1 MKNLLKKHNK
11 EVEKEFDKRVWECCD
26 PREELEDK
34 LLCTFLSHH
43 ESIKDFYKSQNQQ
56 LYKKIIEGV
65 EKERGGNCQH
75 KWEDIVCIG
84 ITGKI
89 MCNECEET
97 LLSTK
102 IKSIKL

>member
-1 MKNLLKKHNK
+1 MGNAKI
-11 EVEKEFDKRVWECCD
+11 
-26 PREELEDK
+26 PMADK
-34 LLCTFLSHH
+34 LPAPYIHDFL
-43 ESIKDFYKSQNQQ
+43 ESQNQQ
-56 LYKKIIEGV
+56 LYNKIIEGI
-65 EKERGGNCQH
+65 EKEREENCQH